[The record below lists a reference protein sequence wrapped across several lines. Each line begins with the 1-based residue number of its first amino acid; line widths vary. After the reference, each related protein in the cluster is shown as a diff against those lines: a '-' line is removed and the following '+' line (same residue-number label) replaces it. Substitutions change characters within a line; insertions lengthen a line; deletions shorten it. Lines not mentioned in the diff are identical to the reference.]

1 MSWILINDNPMSI
14 DLRQGGLGCMSG
26 TLGLSQEPK
35 IHALQIIG
43 LKNKAGILILFEFE
57 ILG

>member
-1 MSWILINDNPMSI
+1 MSI

-57 ILG
+57 VWG